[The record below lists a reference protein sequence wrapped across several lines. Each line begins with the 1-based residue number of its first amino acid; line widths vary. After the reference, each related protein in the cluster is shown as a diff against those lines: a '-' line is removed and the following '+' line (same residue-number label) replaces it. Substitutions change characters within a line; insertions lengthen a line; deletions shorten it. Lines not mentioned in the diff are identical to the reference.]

1 MWGRVDSGLNHLL
14 RMLAISLTIFTI
26 GLVEIT
32 LNCILFAWTLHIV
45 PRFKWTGSVK
55 LRRQVYLTCESRLE
69 YERFIAYLVSHGN
82 IIFAALIT
90 LTVFTHTFRPVTH
103 PLDWYLEL

>member
-1 MWGRVDSGLNHLL
+1 MWGRVDSGLNHLFW
-14 RMLAISLTIFTI
+14 MLAITLTIFTI

-32 LNCILFAWTLHIV
+32 LNCILFAWALHIIT
-45 PRFKWTGSVK
+45 RFKWTGSVK
-55 LRRQVYLTCESRLE
+55 LRWQINFACESRLE

-82 IIFAALIT
+82 IIFAALIA

-103 PLDWYLEL
+103 SFDRYLEL